1 MKFFQGL
8 NMATNPASKPL
19 TTPSTSQETLKNAEA
34 REWMQRYK
42 TKSKDLGANAAA
54 SWWKTTINDIERK
67 RGIPAADDLRR
78 RMNNQK

>member
-1 MKFFQGL
+1 
-8 NMATNPASKPL
+8 MAINPASKPL

>member
-1 MKFFQGL
+1 
-8 NMATNPASKPL
+8 MATNPASKPL
-19 TTPSTSQETLKNAEA
+19 TTLFSSQETLKNAEA

>member
-1 MKFFQGL
+1 
-8 NMATNPASKPL
+8 MATNPASKPL

>member
-1 MKFFQGL
+1 
-8 NMATNPASKPL
+8 MATNPASKPL
-19 TTPSTSQETLKNAEA
+19 PTLSTLQETLKNAEA

>member
-1 MKFFQGL
+1 MVINL
-8 NMATNPASKPL
+8 PL
-19 TTPSTSQETLKNAEA
+19 KSSTLLFSSQETLKNAEA

>member
-1 MKFFQGL
+1 
-8 NMATNPASKPL
+8 MATNPALKPL
-19 TTPSTSQETLKNAEA
+19 TTLSTSQETLKNAEA